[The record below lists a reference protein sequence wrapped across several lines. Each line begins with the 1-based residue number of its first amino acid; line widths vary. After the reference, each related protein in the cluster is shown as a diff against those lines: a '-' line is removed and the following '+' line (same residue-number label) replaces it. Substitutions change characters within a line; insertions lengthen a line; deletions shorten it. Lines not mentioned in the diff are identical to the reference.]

1 MTRHPIVSNAH
12 RSRRELLL
20 SAAAAVLLLLWD
32 LSGLDLTVSA
42 WFGGPQG
49 FVLREA
55 WWTRD
60 LLHEG
65 GRRLAM
71 LVLVLFLIDC
81 LRPFARGTGTVH
93 GPNRRE
99 RWLWFGA
106 TLASLV
112 VVPGIKRFSATSCPW
127 DLSLFGGMARYVS
140 HWQIGVA
147 DGGGGHCFP
156 SGHAV
161 SAFAFFSV
169 YFLWRDH
176 RPQLARMMLIAV
188 LLLGGLF
195 GFAQLVRGAHYPS
208 HVLWS
213 GWLCWTLCVG
223 WARFGDSKQIR
234 AATLQ

>member
-1 MTRHPIVSNAH
+1 MTT
-12 RSRRELLL
+12 LF
-20 SAAAAVLLLLWD
+20 AAAPANARWRRDLQFSVAAALLLLLWD
-32 LSGLDLTVSA
+32 LSGLDLAVSA

-49 FVLREA
+49 FALRDA

-65 GRRLAM
+65 GRRLSM
-71 LVLVLFLIDC
+71 LALTALLIDC
-81 LRPFARGTGTVH
+81 WRPVFRGTFRG
-93 GPNRRE
+93 GPNRRA
-99 RWLWFGA
+99 RLAWLGA

-112 VVPGIKRFSATSCPW
+112 VVPGIKRVSATSCPW

-140 HWQIGVA
+140 HWQIGVI

-161 SAFAFFSV
+161 SAFAFFSL

-176 RPQLARMMLIAV
+176 RPPLARAMLATV
-188 LLLGGLF
+188 FMLGGLF
-195 GFAQLVRGAHYPS
+195 GLAQMARGAHYAS

-213 GWLCWTLCVG
+213 AWLCWVLCVS
-223 WARFGDSKQIR
+223 WDLICNNSRSSVRK
-234 AATLQ
+234 